1 MLLLQYCIPLPY
13 SLNPRIT
20 IGDAIAE
27 PLKVHRKNQNTP
39 ITQNTLKETVL
50 SLMEQVGLQPDWYT
64 RYPHE
69 LSGGQRQRVCIS
81 RALILQP
88 ELVVCDESVSALDV
102 SVQAQVLNL
111 LNDLKR
117 RYHYTYLFITHD
129 LSVVKYLSDRIMVM
143 QKGKIVESGAP
154 DDLFSHPQT
163 AYTRSLIEA
172 IPRID

>member
-1 MLLLQYCIPLPY
+1 
-13 SLNPRIT
+13 
-20 IGDAIAE
+20 
-27 PLKVHRKNQNTP
+27 
-39 ITQNTLKETVL
+39 
-50 SLMEQVGLQPDWYT
+50 MEQVGLDPDWYG

-69 LSGGQRQRVCIS
+69 FSGGQRQRVCIA

-129 LSVVKYLSDRIMVM
+129 LSVVKFLSDRIMVM
-143 QKGKIVESGAP
+143 QKGKIVESGTP
-154 DDLFSHPQT
+154 DDLFRNPQT
-163 AYTRSLIEA
+163 AYTRTLLEA

>member
-1 MLLLQYCIPLPY
+1 MQ
-13 SLNPRIT
+13 S
-20 IGDAIAE
+20 
-27 PLKVHRKNQNTP
+27 
-39 ITQNTLKETVL
+39 
-50 SLMEQVGLQPDWYT
+50 SVGLQADWYN

-69 LSGGQRQRVCIS
+69 FSGGQRQRVCIA

-117 RYHYTYLFITHD
+117 QYHYTYLFITHD
-129 LSVVKYLSDRIMVM
+129 LSVVKFLSDRIMVM
-143 QKGKIVESGAP
+143 QKGKIVEYGTP
-154 DDLFSHPQT
+154 EEIFHNPQT
-163 AYTRSLIEA
+163 NYTQTLIDA